1 MISINPTEAE
11 LLNVLIVE
19 DDPDDVYVLERAVS
33 RAVLDGGWRLRLQVV
48 GNGLEAINFVTWH
61 DVVNDLP
68 DIVILDLNMPVIDG
82 VGFLKSLRNS
92 LDFRDLRVVVLTTS
106 ADRTIHRTALDA
118 GADAVFVKPDSRDAL
133 DGIAR
138 SIIAMSPRRGG
149 EARRGEHGGAH
160 EALHPARSGDPIIR
174 TDAIGDGPAAGTSVI
189 ELVSLRLR
197 EGVAEAEF
205 LDAVEA
211 ATAFLKSCPGFIRRR
226 LAKGA
231 EDEWVDYLEWETRDA
246 ARAAASL
253 GRSASGMRA
262 FLRAIDDRSLDRRKL
277 TVHSVVN

>member
-118 GADAVFVKPDSRDAL
+118 GAALGRPYEQEPELVARPQEACLVAAWLWHQRGLNELADQLQVDA
-133 DGIAR
+133 IAR
-138 SIIAMSPRRGG
+138 HVREPGAPVLRERR
-149 EARRGEHGGAH
+149 ALYRGALATLHRLGSAAQRAGAETRSRPSRVAAAGGASMGRANAR
-160 EALHPARSGDPIIR
+160 EAAHCS
-174 TDAIGDGPAAGTSVI
+174 AGT
-189 ELVSLRLR
+189 
-197 EGVAEAEF
+197 
-205 LDAVEA
+205 
-211 ATAFLKSCPGFIRRR
+211 P
-226 LAKGA
+226 
-231 EDEWVDYLEWETRDA
+231 
-246 ARAAASL
+246 
-253 GRSASGMRA
+253 
-262 FLRAIDDRSLDRRKL
+262 
-277 TVHSVVN
+277 